1 MTIFER
7 LIRVIASQAAL
18 LRAIAE
24 KLEQLEIGGGG
35 SGNASISDYES
46 GKSYKRN
53 ALLVDPATETVY
65 RVLPQSYVSETVETD
80 KTNGYLKLV
89 GFESLSLCHYLQCAF
104 LKFTDIDPKISHRG
118 LRINVAKNLGND
130 RQRNFML

>member
-1 MTIFER
+1 MNIFTTLLTI
-7 LIRVIASQAAL
+7 IRNQNAL
-18 LRAIAE
+18 LKNIAE

-89 GFESLSLCHYLQCAF
+89 GFESEIVTFDHNPSQSEIEALPDDAVVVVYSR
-104 LKFTDIDPKISHRG
+104 TDVPYIPDS
-118 LRINVAKNLGND
+118 N
-130 RQRNFML
+130 